1 MDLCSQTPVVVTVVG
16 GIMIKCLWAVVT
28 LILGCVAL
36 NVARKVAVRWLEA
49 RSCQE
54 KALMEERMRRDKER
68 CDMAWRFIDRCWKVE
83 HPSSAEDATV
93 AGSLTDRRGV
103 CMMKPGHTYDH
114 SGVIMPARKIIPKY
128 HEWSVGI

>member
-16 GIMIKCLWAVVT
+16 GVMIKCLWAVVT

-49 RSCQE
+49 RSCRE

-93 AGSLTDRRGV
+93 SGSLTDQERRL
-103 CMMKPGHTYDH
+103 YDEAWAYIR
-114 SGVIMPARKIIPKY
+114 SQWGDNART
-128 HEWSVGI
+128 EDNTEVS